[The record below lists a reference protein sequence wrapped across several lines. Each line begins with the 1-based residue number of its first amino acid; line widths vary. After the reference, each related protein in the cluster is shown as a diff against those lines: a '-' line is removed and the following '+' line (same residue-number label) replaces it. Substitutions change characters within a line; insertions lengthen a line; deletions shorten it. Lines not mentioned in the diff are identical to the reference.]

1 MTVGKM
7 VTEHWTYMDS
17 LEAATSPATALRIF
31 QNILSSLGLWDA
43 EVLEMNATSGPG
55 WMDLMEPV
63 GEGEPLDLPE
73 GRVRFIVLPKE
84 EECK

>member
-1 MTVGKM
+1 MTVRELVM
-7 VTEHWTYMDS
+7 VAAKGRNPSEEAYM
-17 LEAATSPATALRIF
+17 EA
-31 QNILSSLGLWDA
+31 LSSLGLWDA